1 MCLINVSTDMK
12 SSRAATARALV
23 AEKEGTMDGMI
34 LIPDLIKKIVSW
46 HNNCRLTWPLMY
58 PEKEEAAAIIAA
70 MTAYEKI
77 SLNHFSYVIMKCF
90 LYSHVNK
97 STCSVC
103 LQCNQN
109 NCLHNSDHTCDCIH
123 CDRSTLVDLSQLD
136 FDC

>member
-1 MCLINVSTDMK
+1 MK

-46 HNNCRLTWPLMY
+46 HNNCQLTWPLMY

-97 STCSVC
+97 S
-103 LQCNQN
+103 
-109 NCLHNSDHTCDCIH
+109 
-123 CDRSTLVDLSQLD
+123 
-136 FDC
+136 